1 MSAFTPDQTNT
12 LRELGLCSV
21 PTARGNICDH
31 APFEDYPACWNH
43 IPRWI
48 AASFANRR
56 AFVTSRAMRVGRVWS
71 AMCGCV
77 VVDIHKKCGEPI
89 EPGGKPWHV
98 QGFTSMW
105 LAPDEATVLADLL
118 SGLGNV
124 RAAELILGHV
134 EVLAKRANPR
144 TLP

>member
-1 MSAFTPDQTNT
+1 
-12 LRELGLCSV
+12 
-21 PTARGNICDH
+21 
-31 APFEDYPACWNH
+31 
-43 IPRWI
+43 
-48 AASFANRR
+48 
-56 AFVTSRAMRVGRVWS
+56 MRVGRIWLAPAAVR
-71 AMCGCV
+71 V
-77 VVDIHKKCGEPI
+77 VVDIHKKRGDPI
-89 EPGGKPWHV
+89 EPGGKSWHV

-134 EVLAKRANPR
+134 EVLARRSNPR